1 MDRLDLIAERGY
13 DHLDVQNRMSSHI
26 IDRCLPFI
34 RGPRV
39 LTLGY
44 AKDDW
49 PERIA
54 ALGHR
59 VDIVEGAAGHV
70 EHARQRFASRPEI
83 RTFHSTFEAF
93 ATDCRYD
100 TAVLGGVVEMV
111 DDPLGLLVKTRN
123 LVVPGGRLL
132 LTTANALSLHR
143 RVGVALGMEASPFD
157 LNDRA
162 RVTETRQLFDR
173 ARLEA
178 ILVAAG
184 WVVEKLFGCVLKPFA
199 EAQMRGWD
207 DRMLEVLA
215 TAGDLVEA
223 ELCKELVAVCSP
235 AS

>member
-1 MDRLDLIAERGY
+1 MDRLDLIAGRGY
-13 DHLDVQNRMSSHI
+13 DHLDIQNRMSAYV
-26 IDRCLPFI
+26 IDRCLGYI

-39 LTLGY
+39 VTFGY

-70 EHARQRFASRPEI
+70 EHAQRRFAGRPEI
-83 RTFHSTFEAF
+83 RAFHSTFEDF
-93 ATDCRYD
+93 AADGRYD

-123 LVVPGGRLL
+123 LLVPGGCLL

-143 RVGVALGMEASPFD
+143 RVGVALGMEASPFE

-178 ILVAAG
+178 ILAAAG
-184 WVVEKLFGCVLKPFA
+184 WRIGKLFGCILKPFA

-207 DRMLEVLA
+207 DRMLEALA
-215 TAGDLVEA
+215 IAGDLVEA
-223 ELCKELVAVCSP
+223 ELCKELVAVCTP
-235 AS
+235 AG